1 MFKDEIQESN
11 YHISHPLIRKNSVEF
26 RTYQSNISQSAFN
39 RNTLVILPTALGKTI
54 ISLLVCANTLYNY
67 KDKRVLIM
75 APTRPLVIQHM
86 NSFFSVLKMLE
97 DQIAAVTGKIVP
109 YARRA
114 IWNKPEIRLVFAT
127 PEVVKNDIEE
137 NRLSLNDFTLLVF
150 DEAHRAVKDYAY
162 TFIAKEYVKQSIYP
176 LILALT
182 ASPGS
187 DKQRMKEVC
196 DNLFIEHVE
205 YRSEEDPDVRQY
217 INPIEVEWKYL
228 DLPSEYQYIISNL
241 KSILHEKIR
250 WLIQHRILSQ
260 KDPRWIFKRNLI
272 DAGDQIRYNLELTM
286 EEERGPLYVA
296 LMQQS
301 SALSLM
307 YCTELIESQG
317 SYSLKAFLDRIEEE
331 GHGVASGTGSGG
343 SSGSSKSHQSIL
355 NDSRIKEVR
364 TLVSNLTTEHPKI
377 TYIVNL
383 LRNRYHSSNFT
394 QNSNAKKDGQYNRQ
408 EEKLDPGSD
417 YNRRHNHLIPYHD
430 LQNNSRTLI
439 FTQYRDSARHI
450 VEMLSKNGINASRFV
465 GQAKRQGDIGMKQ
478 DEQTSILESFR
489 NGEFDVLVA
498 TSIAEEGLDIPQVDL
513 VIFYEPIP
521 SEIRYIQRRGR
532 TGRMSAGSVI
542 ILAAKETIDERNLHA
557 SKRRIQKMKQ
567 TLSSLLTS
575 LKPIIRNSLS
585 TDPLTSDDIS
595 SLDKTIENIDEKLKE
610 MEIKSELLNDTQIPH
625 VTNNIVKIVQNKRKS
640 LLNLEGEALTTNFRL
655 QVDKTARMIHSLLVR
670 SGRAG
675 LDFDS
680 IGENIAVVDNSVVIE
695 ALHRLEKLK
704 RIEWLDDNTVVLIDN
719 LKKISGKTYDV
730 YVEKIVQGRAL
741 IMVNGKW
748 HARLNHYDYE
758 GPRDLL
764 KKGGKFKAVGELYH
778 GDGVLNLRIKQIV

>member
-11 YHISHPLIRKNSVEF
+11 YYISHPLIRKNSVEF

-331 GHGVASGTGSGG
+331 GHGVASGAGSG
-343 SSGSSKSHQSIL
+343 GSSKSHQSIL

-377 TYIVNL
+377 NYIVNL

-408 EEKLDPGSD
+408 EKLDPGSD

-478 DEQTSILESFR
+478 DEQTSVLESFR

-521 SEIRYIQRRGR
+521 SEIRHIQRRGR

-595 SLDKTIENIDEKLKE
+595 SLDKTIENMDEKLKE

-730 YVEKIVQGRAL
+730 YVEKIVQGGAL

-748 HARLNHYDYE
+748 RARLNHYDYE

>member
-272 DAGDQIRYNLELTM
+272 DAGDQIRYSLELTM

-331 GHGVASGTGSGG
+331 GHGVASGAGSG
-343 SSGSSKSHQSIL
+343 GSSKSHQSIL

-364 TLVSNLTTEHPKI
+364 TLVSNLMTEHPKI
-377 TYIVNL
+377 NYIVNL

-408 EEKLDPGSD
+408 EKLDPGSD

-478 DEQTSILESFR
+478 DEQTSVLESFR

-521 SEIRYIQRRGR
+521 SEIRHIQRRGR

-595 SLDKTIENIDEKLKE
+595 SLDKTIENMDEKLKE

-748 HARLNHYDYE
+748 RARLNHYDYE

-764 KKGGKFKAVGELYH
+764 KKGGKIKAVGELYH